1 MEETKTTEELK
12 DTNNEQTTDNKL
24 TLTQEELNALLQ
36 KEGDKRV
43 SSAQSKWERQTE
55 KRVSEADRLAKMD
68 EESRREYEFEQRE
81 KALAEREQELILE
94 SNRAQC
100 STILASKGLPGELVN
115 FVVDEDADK
124 MNDNIKLIDRLIKDS
139 VSKQVLDKIGGEAPR
154 AGSSGGPVN
163 KESFSKMSLNEQMD
177 IYQRDPELYKK
188 LTQ

>member
-12 DTNNEQTTDNKL
+12 DTNEQTTDNKL
-24 TLTQEELNALLQ
+24 TMTQEELNILLQ

-55 KRVSEADRLAKMD
+55 RRVSEADKLAKMD

-81 KALAEREQELILE
+81 KALAAREQELILE
-94 SNRAQC
+94 SNKAQC
-100 STILASKGLPGELVN
+100 STILASKGLPGELVD

-124 MNDNIKLIDRLIKDS
+124 MNDNIKLIDRLIKDT
-139 VSKQVLDKIGGEAPR
+139 VSKQVLDKIGGETPK

-163 KESFSKMSLNEQMD
+163 KESFSKMSLREQMD